1 MYVPTAVN
9 ACLSPTVAL
18 SDAAIYA
25 PTYLTDDVI
34 GKSIPVGANQNDI
47 LTALKTGGVT
57 KFMGDVIRIKK
68 ITNNVKSV
76 LTDFNLFNGR
86 ADNYHLNANQGRLV
100 GLMLSLKWN
109 SDISLNVFE
118 LSFQADMPCP
128 DMKFYLYSSESSE
141 PVNFTIGET
150 TTPYIPFN
158 YTQVNGSVQALTIPV
173 PVPSDNGVY
182 YLCYFEADMGTAQS
196 IKKTLNY
203 VNVPNCTTC
212 NENYYTQFMKRVKYL
227 NVQPFWVDSNNL
239 NGDLLF
245 NTNLVN
251 YTDFNNWGMN
261 FKASVNCDI
270 SAFICRNKA
279 MFYDALSM
287 RFALDILGYILMN
300 VRSNG
305 VLEQIKDGI
314 IFLRDGD
321 KTNGTL
327 GLQSKYEEVIAA
339 LNVDLSG
346 FNELC
351 LPCVDNAR
359 VKKAYLG

>member
-1 MYVPTAVN
+1 MYIPAAVN
-9 ACLSPTVAL
+9 TCLSPTVTLA
-18 SDAAIYA
+18 DAAIYG

-34 GKSIPVGANQNDI
+34 AKSIPIGGDQAAV
-47 LTALKTGGVT
+47 LTALKTGSVT

-86 ADNYHLNANQGRLV
+86 ADPYHLNANQGRFV

-109 SDISLNVFE
+109 NDMSLNIFQIA
-118 LSFQADMPCP
+118 FQADMPCP
-128 DMKFYLYSSESSE
+128 DMKFYLFTSESAE
-141 PVNFTIGET
+141 PVNFTIDAV

-158 YTQVNGSVQALTIPV
+158 YNQTGGSVQTLDIPI

-182 YLCYFEADMGTAQS
+182 YLGYFETDLGAGQS
-196 IKKTLNY
+196 IKKTLDY
-203 VNVPNCTTC
+203 VNVPNCTSC

-227 NVQPFWVDSNNL
+227 NVQPFWVDANNL

-251 YTDFNNWGMN
+251 YTDFNNWGIN

-270 SAFICRNKA
+270 SAFVCRNKA

-287 RFALDILGYILMN
+287 RYALDILTYILMN
-300 VRSNG
+300 VRNNAL
-305 VLEQIKDGI
+305 LEQVKDGI

-321 KTNGTL
+321 KTNDTK
-327 GLQSKYEEVIAA
+327 GLQAKYEEIIAA

-351 LPCVDNAR
+351 LPCVNNAR

>member
-1 MYVPTAVN
+1 MYTATTVN

-34 GKSIPVGANQNDI
+34 GKAIPVGGDQPAI
-47 LTALKTGGVT
+47 LTALKTGSIT

-86 ADNYHLNANQGRLV
+86 ADNYHLNANQGRFV

-109 SDISLNVFE
+109 SDISLNIFQ
-118 LSFQADMPCP
+118 LMFQADLPCP
-128 DMKFYLYSSESSE
+128 DMKFYLFTSEKAD
-141 PVNFTIGET
+141 PVSVTA
-150 TTPYIPFN
+150 FN
-158 YTQVNGSVQALTIPV
+158 YAQINGSVQSVTIAI

-182 YLCYFEADMGTAQS
+182 YLGYFETDLGAGQS
-196 IKKTLNY
+196 VKKTLDY
-203 VNVPNCTTC
+203 VNVPNCTSC
-212 NENYYTQFMKRVKYL
+212 NENYYTQYMKRVKYL
-227 NVQPFWVDSNNL
+227 NVQPFWVDKNNL
-239 NGDLLF
+239 NGTLLF

-251 YTDFNNWGMN
+251 YTDFNNWGIN

-270 SAFICRNKA
+270 SDFVCRNKA

-287 RFALDILGYILMN
+287 RYALDILTYILMN
-300 VRSNG
+300 TRNNG
-305 VLEQIKDGI
+305 LLEQVKDGI

-321 KTNGTL
+321 KQNGSL
-327 GLQSKYEEVIAA
+327 GLQSKYEEIIAA

-351 LPCVDNAR
+351 LPCLNNAR